1 MFKRGKALNKVV
13 GSRARANA
21 NNRAVIKAIAYII
34 RSGLSHGF
42 FKFILIHAAILL
54 SAALNC

>member
-1 MFKRGKALNKVV
+1 MFKRSKTFNKVI
-13 GSRARANA
+13 GSRARANP
-21 NNRAVIKAIAYII
+21 NNRAVIKATPDIVC
-34 RSGLSHGF
+34 SGLSHGF